1 MKKNGSKKII
11 AITAAVLCAVII
23 IGITA
28 YDLYISSGK
37 ASDTYIAMGTLVTTE
52 LNGVN
57 SAEATADIKEEI
69 NAVEESCISWRES
82 DSDVARINQSP
93 NSDVSVSR
101 QTAGWIS
108 DSLDICQKSNGA
120 FDITVGNLSK
130 LWNIGS
136 DDAAVPKESDIESVI
151 QNIGYNKVLVNDT
164 TVKIGSGQSLD
175 LGAVGK
181 GIACDCAQ
189 EILREYKIKSA
200 IISVGGSVLLYGNKK
215 FTVGIVDP
223 DNDSGYMATLK
234 IKNKFVSTSGD
245 YERYFEQDGKRY
257 HHLLDPSTGYPA
269 ENNLRSVTVICDS
282 GLLSDALSTACFVMG
297 YKKSLGLLEQYDAQ
311 AVYIFDDKTVAVT
324 DGIKDSFELSGSNYK
339 MAS

>member
-1 MKKNGSKKII
+1 MKQNGSKKII
-11 AITAAVLCAVII
+11 GITAAVLCAVII
-23 IGITA
+23 IGIAA
-28 YDLYISSGK
+28 YDFYISSGK
-37 ASDTYIAMGTLVTTE
+37 LSDTYIAMGTLVTTE

-69 NAVEESCISWRES
+69 NGIEESCISWRENE
-82 DSDVARINQSP
+82 SDVGRINQNP

-101 QTAGWIS
+101 QTAEWIA

-136 DDAAVPKESDIESVI
+136 DNAAVPKEADIENTI
-151 QNIGYNKVLVNDT
+151 QNIGYNKVLVDDT

-181 GIACDCAQ
+181 GIACDCAKD
-189 EILREYKIKSA
+189 ILKEYKIKSA
-200 IISVGGSVLLYGNKK
+200 VISVGGSVLLYGNKK

-223 DNDSGYMATLK
+223 DNDSDYMATIK
-234 IKNKFVSTSGD
+234 VKNKFVSTSGD

-257 HHLLDPSTGYPA
+257 HHLLDPTTGYPA

-282 GLLSDALSTACFVMG
+282 GLQSDALSTACFVMG
-297 YKKSLGLLEQYDAQ
+297 YKKSLGLLNQFDAQ
-311 AVYIFDDKTVAVT
+311 AVFIFDDKTVAVT
-324 DGIKDSFELSGSNYK
+324 DGIKDSFELSGNGYK

>member
-11 AITAAVLCAVII
+11 VITAAVLCAVII

-37 ASDTYIAMGTLVTTE
+37 SSETYIAMGTLVTTE

-69 NAVEESCISWRES
+69 NGIEESCISWRES
-82 DSDVARINQSP
+82 DSDVGRINQSP

-101 QTAGWIS
+101 QTAEWIA

-136 DDAAVPKESDIESVI
+136 DNAAVPKEADIESTI

-181 GIACDCAQ
+181 GIACDCAKD
-189 EILREYKIKSA
+189 ILKEYKIKSA
-200 IISVGGSVLLYGNKK
+200 VISVGGSVLLYGNKK
-215 FTVGIVDP
+215 FTVGIIDP
-223 DNDSGYMATLK
+223 DNDSDYMATIK
-234 IKNKFVSTSGD
+234 VKNKFVSTSGD

-282 GLLSDALSTACFVMG
+282 GLQSDALSTACFVMG
-297 YKKSLGLLEQYDAQ
+297 YKKSLGLLNQFDAQ
-311 AVYIFDDKTVAVT
+311 AVFIFDDKTVAVT
-324 DGIKDSFELSGSNYK
+324 DGIKDSFELSGNGYK
-339 MAS
+339 MSS

>member
-11 AITAAVLCAVII
+11 AITVAVLCAVII
-23 IGITA
+23 IGIA
-28 YDLYISSGK
+28 VYDLYISSGK
-37 ASDTYIAMGTLVTTE
+37 SSDTYIAMGTLVTTE

-69 NAVEESCISWRES
+69 NGVEESCISWRES
-82 DSDVARINQSP
+82 DSDVARINKSP

-136 DDAAVPKESDIESVI
+136 ENAAVPKEADIEKII
-151 QNIGYNKVLVNDT
+151 QNIGYDKVLVNDT
-164 TVKIGSGQSLD
+164 TVKIGSNQSLD

-181 GIACDCAQ
+181 GIACDCAK
-189 EILREYKIKSA
+189 EILKEYKIKSA
-200 IISVGGSVLLYGNKK
+200 VISVGGSVLLYGNKK
-215 FTVGIVDP
+215 FTVGIIDP
-223 DNDSGYMATLK
+223 DNDSDYMATIK

-282 GLLSDALSTACFVMG
+282 GLQSDALSTACFVMG
-297 YKKSLGLLEQYDAQ
+297 YKKSLGLLNQFDAQ
-311 AVYIFDDKTVAVT
+311 AVFIFDDKTVAVT
-324 DGIKDSFELSGSNYK
+324 DGIKDSFELSGNGYK